1 MLHCLTSIRYVLWQ
15 GSHTGVRDVQLIK
28 ITLQR
33 ECPRCTLRDPLLIL
47 DAGLFWFGYGS

>member
-47 DAGLFWFGYGS
+47 DTGLFWFGYGS